1 MDKQDPTKGE
11 QIDEQVAGK
20 LLSLDERGA
29 CEQLAGGEAPHNQRA
44 LALLAIDEGATQ
56 AEAGQRAGL
65 TSGQVKYWLGKFRNE
80 GLTIFPEDLGA
91 QAEPKGETGRSE
103 KELVEEPKQK
113 TKKTKKSKKTKKA
126 QAAKKGDKPKK
137 KKKKKKKKAKKAKQ
151 SKKPKKAKSNKGK
164 SNKKSK
170 KK

>member
-11 QIDEQVAGK
+11 QKDEQVAGK

-65 TSGQVKYWLGKFRNE
+65 TSGQVKYWLGKFRKE
-80 GLTIFPEDLGA
+80 GLTIFPEDLVS
-91 QAEPKGETGRSE
+91 QANPNGEPAKSK

-113 TKKTKKSKKTKKA
+113 TKKTKKSKKA
-126 QAAKKGDKPKK
+126 QAGKKDDKPKK
-137 KKKKKKKKAKKAKQ
+137 KKKKKKDKKATKENQARTQKRNKKAER
-151 SKKPKKAKSNKGK
+151 
-164 SNKKSK
+164 
-170 KK
+170 

>member
-1 MDKQDPTKGE
+1 MDKQDPTKGG
-11 QIDEQVAGK
+11 QKDEQVAGK

-29 CEQLAGGEAPHNQRA
+29 CEQLAGGEAPHSQRA
-44 LALLAIDEGATQ
+44 QALLAIDEGATQ

-65 TSGQVKYWLGKFRNE
+65 TSGQVKYWLGKYRKE
-80 GLTIFPEDLGA
+80 GLTIFPEDLVS
-91 QAEPKGETGRSE
+91 QANPKGEPAKSK

-113 TKKTKKSKKTKKA
+113 TKKSKKSKKA

>member
-11 QIDEQVAGK
+11 QKDEQVAGK

-44 LALLAIDEGATQ
+44 LVLLAIDEGATQ

-65 TSGQVKYWLGKFRNE
+65 TSGQVKYWLGKFRKE
-80 GLTIFPEDLGA
+80 GLTIFPEDLVS
-91 QAEPKGETGRSE
+91 QANPNGEPAKSK
-103 KELVEEPKQK
+103 KELVEEPIQK
-113 TKKTKKSKKTKKA
+113 TKKSKKSKKTKKA
-126 QAAKKGDKPKK
+126 QAAKKGDKP

>member
-11 QIDEQVAGK
+11 QKDEQVAGK

-113 TKKTKKSKKTKKA
+113 TKKTKKSKKA
-126 QAAKKGDKPKK
+126 QAGKKDDKPKK
-137 KKKKKKKKAKKAKQ
+137 KKKKKKDKKAKQ
-151 SKKPKKAKSNKGK
+151 SKKSKKAKSNKGK
-164 SNKKSK
+164 SSKNSK